1 MFYEVLVALIASS
14 KEVQLYA
21 PRLGS
26 TALARFQR
34 ANRRFL
40 KREHGNHTAIEN
52 WQTLNVAKMANGK
65 LSFE

>member
-1 MFYEVLVALIASS
+1 MFFEVLVALIASS

-40 KREHGNHTAIEN
+40 KREHGNHTGIEN
-52 WQTLNVAKMANGK
+52 W
-65 LSFE
+65 